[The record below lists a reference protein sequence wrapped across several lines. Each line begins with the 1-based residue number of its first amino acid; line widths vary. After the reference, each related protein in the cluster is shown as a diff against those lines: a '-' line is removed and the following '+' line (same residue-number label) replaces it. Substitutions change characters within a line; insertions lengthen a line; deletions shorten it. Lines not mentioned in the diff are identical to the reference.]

1 MNMVF
6 FIGTIFHHLQL
17 QLFDTSISVQSQT
30 HYNANVLHAQAHH
43 LTTLC
48 NEGRLKEALH
58 ILNITDNHVQNS
70 YNHVQNSLTYVCLL
84 QGCIKRKASLEAK
97 LVHAHIIQTGF
108 MASIVLGNTLV
119 NVYVKCGDVVD
130 THIVFDQMPERNV

>member
-17 QLFDTSISVQSQT
+17 QLFATSISVQTQT
-30 HYNANVLHAQAHH
+30 HCNANVHHAQAHR

-58 ILNITDNHVQNS
+58 ILNIID
-70 YNHVQNSLTYVCLL
+70 NHVQNSLTYVCLL
-84 QGCIKRKASLEAK
+84 QGCIKRKASPEAK
-97 LVHAHIIQTGF
+97 LVHAHIIQEGF
-108 MASIVLGNTLV
+108 MEGIVLGNTLV

-130 THIVFDQMPERNV
+130 IGKVFD